1 MINFCCFKVRNHQN
15 NEQSG
20 NNSGKTEGQAEGSGS
35 NSGKTEGQTEGNGSD
50 TGQTNQVDL
59 QMLLDSIESVEISS
73 KFETK
78 SEIVLNSSSTGIKLK
93 KADNSDFS
101 IPNGVK
107 LSLSFQKEENEKNN
121 KFSLGISLM
130 LSSSNSE
137 GVSKDLIISKF
148 ESNQDDNAL
157 KSISRDL
164 EETTQK
170 IDLVSQELD
179 LKDQEEIVLVK
190 QSELISNNLKSLLF
204 KLKLENFK
212 NAAKDVKLTKEQE
225 TLLNKESISLEEF
238 DSLIKGLTEEQ
249 KKSLFTK
256 LTKDEIEITEEQKA
270 KFKDVIQ
277 DARTKLQDLTTKL
290 EKIKSEKENIEKKL
304 DPIIKELKERLKKI
318 NELDSTK
325 SFSVIYK

>member
-1 MINFCCFKVRNHQN
+1 
-15 NEQSG
+15 SG

>member
-1 MINFCCFKVRNHQN
+1 
-15 NEQSG
+15 
-20 NNSGKTEGQAEGSGS
+20 
-35 NSGKTEGQTEGNGSD
+35 
-50 TGQTNQVDL
+50 
-59 QMLLDSIESVEISS
+59 MLLDSIESVEISS

-78 SEIVLNSSSTGIKLK
+78 SEIVLNSSSTEIKVK

-107 LSLSFQKEENEKNN
+107 LLLSFQKEENEKNN

-164 EETTQK
+164 EETTKK

-238 DSLIKGLTEEQ
+238 DSLIKGLTEDQ
-249 KKSLFTK
+249 KKSVFTK
-256 LTKDEIEITEEQKA
+256 IELTKEQED
-270 KFKDVIQ
+270 KFKNVIQ
-277 DARTKLQDLTTKL
+277 DAKVKLEDLTKKL
-290 EKIKSEKENIEKKL
+290 EKIKSEKQTIEEKL
-304 DPIIKELKERLKKI
+304 DPIIEKLKEHLKKI
-318 NELDSTK
+318 NELGSEK

>member
-1 MINFCCFKVRNHQN
+1 
-15 NEQSG
+15 
-20 NNSGKTEGQAEGSGS
+20 TEGQAEGSGS

-107 LSLSFQKEENEKNN
+107 LLLSFQKEENEKNN

-164 EETTQK
+164 EETTKK

-225 TLLNKESISLEEF
+225 TLLNKESISLE
-238 DSLIKGLTEEQ
+238 
-249 KKSLFTK
+249 
-256 LTKDEIEITEEQKA
+256 
-270 KFKDVIQ
+270 
-277 DARTKLQDLTTKL
+277 
-290 EKIKSEKENIEKKL
+290 
-304 DPIIKELKERLKKI
+304 
-318 NELDSTK
+318 
-325 SFSVIYK
+325 

>member
-1 MINFCCFKVRNHQN
+1 
-15 NEQSG
+15 
-20 NNSGKTEGQAEGSGS
+20 
-35 NSGKTEGQTEGNGSD
+35 
-50 TGQTNQVDL
+50 
-59 QMLLDSIESVEISS
+59 
-73 KFETK
+73 
-78 SEIVLNSSSTGIKLK
+78 
-93 KADNSDFS
+93 
-101 IPNGVK
+101 
-107 LSLSFQKEENEKNN
+107 
-121 KFSLGISLM
+121 M

-277 DARTKLQDLTTKL
+277 DARQNC
-290 EKIKSEKENIEKKL
+290 KI
-304 DPIIKELKERLKKI
+304 
-318 NELDSTK
+318 
-325 SFSVIYK
+325 